1 MGNPN
6 SKNPLLCGER
16 KKSKKVVAETIVTEA
31 PKTAPIINK
40 SKTTRVAL
48 TVTDEDVE
56 KLARNDFAIVKGIQK
71 RSGCTIVVLP
81 KQTDAIES
89 DREIHISGS
98 KLAVAKGK
106 AWIKERLSVSF
117 AIILM
122 ILVVSLTH
130 SQ

>member
-16 KKSKKVVAETIVTEA
+16 KKSKKVVAETILTKA
-31 PKTAPIINK
+31 LITAPVINK
-40 SKTTRVAL
+40 TKTTRVAL

-56 KLARNDFAIVKGIQK
+56 KLAGNDFAIVKGIQK
-71 RSGCTIVVLP
+71 RSGCIIVVLP
-81 KQTDAIES
+81 KKTDAVES
-89 DREIHISGS
+89 DREIHFSGS
-98 KLAVAKGK
+98 ELAVAKGK
-106 AWIKERLSVSF
+106 AWIKERLIVSF

-130 SQ
+130 S